1 MKQFILSLSVFLL
14 AVGAFSQT
22 TKKYTLTFPDLDIM
36 HVKPVI
42 QITGSLFDVP
52 VEIENENY
60 NVLIYRTSKTVKKE
74 DVESLLKV
82 NGFKLSSFKSEEE

>member
-14 AVGAFSQT
+14 AIGASAQSSV
-22 TKKYTLTFPDLDIM
+22 KYTLTFQNLDMM

-42 QITGSLFDVP
+42 QITKSLFEAP
-52 VEIENENY
+52 VEIENDNY
-60 NVLIYRTSKTVKKE
+60 NVMIYHTSKVVKKE
-74 DVESLLKV
+74 DVESLLKQ